1 MATDTSK
8 AQAGLVPKLLTIAQ
22 AAEEMTCS
30 RRTIWRLAGRG
41 ELRIVRLGRAVRI
54 DAASIAALIQRG
66 GAA

>member
-1 MATDTSK
+1 MVQDNRESK
-8 AQAGLVPKLLTIAQ
+8 GSRLLNIGEAAQELN
-22 AAEEMTCS
+22 CS